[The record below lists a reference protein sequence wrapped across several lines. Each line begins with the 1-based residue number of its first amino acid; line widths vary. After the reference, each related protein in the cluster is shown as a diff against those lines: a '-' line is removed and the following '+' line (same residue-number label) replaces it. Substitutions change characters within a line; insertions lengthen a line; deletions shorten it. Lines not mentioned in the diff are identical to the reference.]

1 MERKN
6 QRSTL
11 EMIFHLLLHNRTISC
26 VSNIL
31 FLLMFYL
38 ISLNNKNVI
47 SYIFAALFS
56 IMAAID
62 VTALLYLSWKR
73 KQKKKKEGKLDKGNA

>member
-6 QRSTL
+6 IRLTP
-11 EMIFHLLLHNRTISC
+11 EMIIHFLLHNRLVSC

-31 FLLMFYL
+31 FLLMFSL

-62 VTALLYLSWKR
+62 VTILLYLSWK
-73 KQKKKKEGKLDKGNA
+73 KYKKNNNKKNKK

>member
-1 MERKN
+1 
-6 QRSTL
+6 
-11 EMIFHLLLHNRTISC
+11 MIIHFLLHNRLVSC

-31 FLLMFYL
+31 FLLMFSL

-62 VTALLYLSWKR
+62 VTILLYLSWK
-73 KQKKKKEGKLDKGNA
+73 KYKKNNNKKNKK